1 MNKYTAAEL
10 PWVLIEGPGSGDAD
24 FLGRW
29 LLAAAQADQELQK
42 KFERNPGL
50 KQQISRIEVA
60 CNVSFSTAATKF
72 VELLM
77 KNLTCF
83 SLSLWI
89 EWGEIFAIMTD
100 LGFFRRTGD
109 RYQMTIPK
117 GISGSR
123 VQAALLRLA
132 ATEDEE
138 HLLHPEHLVTCLSK
152 PDVQE
157 WQLRL
162 ERQPWKQRIADRNV
176 LLED

>member
-1 MNKYTAAEL
+1 
-10 PWVLIEGPGSGDAD
+10 
-24 FLGRW
+24 
-29 LLAAAQADQELQK
+29 
-42 KFERNPGL
+42 
-50 KQQISRIEVA
+50 
-60 CNVSFSTAATKF
+60 
-72 VELLM
+72 M

-123 VQAALLRLA
+123 IQAALLRLA

-138 HLLHPEHLVTCLSK
+138 YFLHPEHLVSCLSK
-152 PDVQE
+152 PDLE
-157 WQLRL
+157 KWQLRL

>member
-83 SLSLWI
+83 SLSLRI
-89 EWGEIFAIMTD
+89 EWGEIFVVMTD

-123 VQAALLRLA
+123 IQAALLRLA
-132 ATEDEE
+132 ATEDE
-138 HLLHPEHLVTCLSK
+138 HLVTCLSK
-152 PDVQE
+152 PEVQE

>member
-1 MNKYTAAEL
+1 
-10 PWVLIEGPGSGDAD
+10 LIEGPGPGDAD

-29 LLAAAQADQELQK
+29 LLAAAQADQRLQK
-42 KFERNPGL
+42 QFERNPGL

-60 CNVSFSTAATKF
+60 RIVSFSTAATKF

-83 SLSLWI
+83 SLFLWI
-89 EWGEIFAIMTD
+89 EWGEIFAVMAD

-123 VQAALLRLA
+123 IQAALVRLA

-138 HLLHPEHLVTCLSK
+138 CFLHPEHLVTCLST

-162 ERQPWKQRIADRNV
+162 ERQPWKQRIADRNI